1 MQQINQTSNKIAQ
14 EILEVPSSKTFT
26 YPTYLADAWKAKI
39 LEINAQGYQAIQAE
53 IEYEIKQGTTESS
66 SYITFPKKWLS
77 KKAILLKA
85 TKQLKP
91 PLIIEDERVFFDARY
106 LFTDNVAHMIINAM
120 PVAVHIARRT
130 NPNINIILAENPKK
144 FTLKVCELM
153 GIPVLCT
160 N

>member
-66 SYITFPKKWLS
+66 SYITFS
-77 KKAILLKA
+77 KK
-85 TKQLKP
+85 
-91 PLIIEDERVFFDARY
+91 
-106 LFTDNVAHMIINAM
+106 
-120 PVAVHIARRT
+120 
-130 NPNINIILAENPKK
+130 
-144 FTLKVCELM
+144 
-153 GIPVLCT
+153 
-160 N
+160 